1 MRETASPCIAYS
13 TTPPNAP
20 PRNPSTPAPTP
31 LSSAPSTSR
40 NEPPQ
45 PQTKPRTTAS
55 TPTTHSTTPFATP
68 PAFADAEAT
77 ASGDDKLELQDSA
90 PPQTV
95 KEKQKPGIGYVRQK
109 MCLEDEEGLVRF
121 DGEEWEI

>member
-45 PQTKPRTTAS
+45 PQTKLRTTA
-55 TPTTHSTTPFATP
+55 STTPFATP

-95 KEKQKPGIGYVRQK
+95 KEKQKPWIGYVRQK
-109 MCLEDEEGLVRF
+109 MYLENEEGLVRF